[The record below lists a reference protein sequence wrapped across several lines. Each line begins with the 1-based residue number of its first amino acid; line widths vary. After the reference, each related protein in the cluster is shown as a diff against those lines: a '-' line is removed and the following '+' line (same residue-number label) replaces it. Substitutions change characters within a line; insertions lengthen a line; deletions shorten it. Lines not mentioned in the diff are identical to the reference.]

1 MRQYFTLSLIFSSLL
16 LNAQDRM
23 EQIKDEFKS
32 KKSSIESKF
41 YNKDFNTVKEE
52 YSAELANLSL
62 DPEKAE
68 KNEYIVHLSDRDK
81 IVGEA
86 NKYIGVPYLWGG
98 NTPNAFDCS
107 GLVQW
112 VIKKSYGINI
122 PRTTNLQYTT
132 WKDNMV
138 KSTSDLKKGD
148 LIYFKTKENTK
159 VSHVG
164 IYIGNNEFIHAP
176 NKKERVK
183 VSTLKGYWRGKFV
196 GFMSIDTVLEG
207 NI

>member
-23 EQIKDEFKS
+23 EKIKDEFKS
-32 KKSSIESKF
+32 RKSSIESKF

-132 WKDNMV
+132 WKNNMV

-164 IYIGNNEFIHAP
+164 IYIGDNEFIHAP

-196 GFMSIDTVLEG
+196 GFMPIDTVLEG

>member
-1 MRQYFTLSLIFSSLL
+1 MRQYVTLGLIFFSLVL
-16 LNAQDRM
+16 KAQDRM
-23 EQIKDEFKS
+23 QQIKDEFKS
-32 KKSSIESKF
+32 RKSSIESKF

-62 DPEKAE
+62 DPEKAQ
-68 KNEYIVHLSDRDK
+68 KNEYVVHLSDRDK

-98 NTPNAFDCS
+98 NTPDAFDCS

-132 WKDNMV
+132 WKNNMV

-148 LIYFKTKENTK
+148 LIYFKTVGKTP

-164 IYIGNNEFIHAP
+164 IYLGNNEFIHAP
-176 NKKERVK
+176 NKKEKVK
-183 VSTLKGYWRGKFV
+183 KSKLKGYWKERYV
-196 GFMSIDTVLEG
+196 GFIPINTILTDET
-207 NI
+207 

>member
-1 MRQYFTLSLIFSSLL
+1 MRQYITLGLIFLSLV

-23 EQIKDEFKS
+23 QQIKNNYIARKS
-32 KKSSIESKF
+32 TIESKF
-41 YNKDFNTVKEE
+41 YNRDFNTVKEE
-52 YSAELANLSL
+52 FSAELATISL

-68 KNEYIVHLSDRDK
+68 KNEYIVNLSDRDK
-81 IVGEA
+81 IVDEA

-98 NTPNAFDCS
+98 NTPDAFDCS

-132 WKDNMV
+132 WKNNMV

-148 LIYFKTKENTK
+148 LIYFKTMGKTP

-164 IYIGNNEFIHAP
+164 IYLGDNEFIHAP
-176 NKKERVK
+176 NKKEKVK
-183 VSTLKGYWRGKFV
+183 KSKLKGYWKERYV
-196 GFMSIDTVLEG
+196 GFIPINTILTDET
-207 NI
+207 